1 MVLILRL
8 YLHESDHHN
17 NSFLDHLYCVSLAPN
32 HSMKNTVHILH
43 RPKFT
48 PVGQSNTAVLW
59 IVKAFACSYDTARRC
74 KALLYQKT
82 KKKQHFLTCNNEK
95 ISGQRPETWT
105 PWHFPPWENQFG
117 NVSGEKPEE
126 SSTCSSTLGLSVGQ
140 ETLTL

>member
-82 KKKQHFLTCNNEK
+82 KKKNSTSLLAIMKRFQVKGLKHELPGISHPGKTNLGMSQEK
-95 ISGQRPETWT
+95 
-105 PWHFPPWENQFG
+105 NQ
-117 NVSGEKPEE
+117 KKAAPAHPH
-126 SSTCSSTLGLSVGQ
+126 
-140 ETLTL
+140 